1 MLFAVWPRS
10 TDSTPARC
18 SRSPPRRLA
27 SRRSRSRGPAP
38 PAESAATTAA
48 DHHHIS
54 AQHIDHVAGLTHA
67 GEQGQI
73 QVCCVLPVA
82 TAPFIGQH
90 PHHQVSL
97 HPSRAAARRRLLISP
112 PDTSPAGGLAPLQPR
127 CAPAPSAGSA
137 PPRIRSG
144 SWRNPPRPPGTDLR
158 QRELTTTA
166 VVDPE
171 FFKQSCNGW
180 WAWVRASSSGF

>member
-48 DHHHIS
+48 DHHQIS

-90 PHHQVSL
+90 PHHPGV
-97 HPSRAAARRRLLISP
+97 PSTRAAPRLAAGCSSHLRTPAPLARHVIGPTLTAVSTGDAAPRLLPGSDGHGRNPLALALFRMIDALVSGRL
-112 PDTSPAGGLAPLQPR
+112 PAGTTR
-127 CAPAPSAGSA
+127 CSLCTRAGA
-137 PPRIRSG
+137 GR
-144 SWRNPPRPPGTDLR
+144 
-158 QRELTTTA
+158 
-166 VVDPE
+166 
-171 FFKQSCNGW
+171 F
-180 WAWVRASSSGF
+180 